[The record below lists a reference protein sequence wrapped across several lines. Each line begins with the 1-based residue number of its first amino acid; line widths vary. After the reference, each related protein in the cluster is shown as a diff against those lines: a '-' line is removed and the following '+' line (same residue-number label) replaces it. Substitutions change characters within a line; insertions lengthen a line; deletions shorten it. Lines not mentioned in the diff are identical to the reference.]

1 MKKLFENVILKVTTT
16 LNNKCHLPTFKSYS
30 DLDHFQKTVLQQIKI
45 EYNETQFKWVNYMD
59 EVLEIWQDLCGIITE
74 NIITEALNDLL
85 LVF

>member
-1 MKKLFENVILKVTTT
+1 
-16 LNNKCHLPTFKSYS
+16 
-30 DLDHFQKTVLQQIKI
+30 
-45 EYNETQFKWVNYMD
+45 MD